1 RLTVSIATGSL
12 FIILVSILFYFEKNF
27 FFCKNILLTYAPV
40 FSNISKT
47 TGATVPIF
55 ELDLTIFNTIILSH
69 NWLKS
74 VYPFESYRAHG
85 RTDRRTDGQTKRN
98 TSSESS

>member
-1 RLTVSIATGSL
+1 M
-12 FIILVSILFYFEKNF
+12 
-27 FFCKNILLTYAPV
+27 TYAPV
-40 FSNISKT
+40 SSNISET
-47 TGATVPIF
+47 TGAAVPIF

-85 RTDRRTDGQTKRN
+85 RTDRRTDGRTDRRTDGQTDRRTN
-98 TSSESS
+98 QAQYLE